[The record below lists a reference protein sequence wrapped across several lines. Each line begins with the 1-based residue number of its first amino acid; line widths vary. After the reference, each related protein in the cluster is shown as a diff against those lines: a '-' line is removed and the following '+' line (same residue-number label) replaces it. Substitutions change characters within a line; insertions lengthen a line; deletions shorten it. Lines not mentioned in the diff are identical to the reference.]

1 MVYPFLIYGISLWG
15 ATFKTYLT
23 KLFRTQKKVGRAI
36 VGATYNANTNNILY
50 DLRILK
56 LDDIYKINVSKFI
69 LAFMKHELPPPIMTL
84 YTPAKNPQNY
94 NTRQNMKFKIKPQI
108 RRTLQASQSIIHNG
122 PNIWNSLDNQLY
134 INKNTQNLNSI
145 SCFTLKYKK
154 CLEGYNS

>member
-1 MVYPFLIYGISLWG
+1 
-15 ATFKTYLT
+15 
-23 KLFRTQKKVGRAI
+23 
-36 VGATYNANTNNILY
+36 
-50 DLRILK
+50 
-56 LDDIYKINVSKFI
+56 
-69 LAFMKHELPPPIMTL
+69 MKHELPPPIMTL
-84 YTPAKNPQNY
+84 YTPAQNPQNY

-154 CLEGYNS
+154 CLLGGYNSWGIHPSNTKGYIPCLPARDLGSLPANYADCMTEHTRMRSHDITL